1 MLWKLSFFELKSHT
15 HASRQLATPNYWSP
29 NSCPLQL
36 APERL
41 KIFLNLSTGMPHG
54 SRDRM
59 INSLVFCII
68 IYCFNY

>member
-1 MLWKLSFFELKSHT
+1 MLLKLSFFELKSHT

-41 KIFLNLSTGMPHG
+41 KIFLNL
-54 SRDRM
+54 
-59 INSLVFCII
+59 N
-68 IYCFNY
+68 

>member
-1 MLWKLSFFELKSHT
+1 MFNEYKIKYKKYYNLQNALEAIIIELKSHT

-41 KIFLNLSTGMPHG
+41 KIFLNL
-54 SRDRM
+54 
-59 INSLVFCII
+59 N
-68 IYCFNY
+68 